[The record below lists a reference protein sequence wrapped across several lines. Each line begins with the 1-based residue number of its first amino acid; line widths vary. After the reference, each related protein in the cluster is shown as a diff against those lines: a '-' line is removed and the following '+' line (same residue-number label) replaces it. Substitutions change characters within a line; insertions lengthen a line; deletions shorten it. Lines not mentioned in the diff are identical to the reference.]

1 MNIYAMTSEVVATPD
16 SLGTLEK
23 IMNSSLITWI
33 GIGIL
38 LYLCVLWIAI
48 ILWVTKDITNRT
60 NNVVLQ
66 IISISLVIFLTP
78 IFGLV
83 IYLIVRPA
91 KTLIEQYY
99 EEFELDLINTEEQFK
114 EVEHCPFCNAKTNA
128 SFNYCTLCAKE
139 IVKDCV
145 SCKKSV
151 RVNWV
156 ACPYCGHAQEEIIE
170 DTSHGEKKAK
180 KKPQEKAVKEKSPAE
195 DSKETQTSAS

>member
-1 MNIYAMTSEVVATPD
+1 MPSEVAATPD
-16 SLGTLEK
+16 SLGALEK
-23 IMNSSLITWI
+23 MLNSSLITWI

-60 NNVVLQ
+60 NNVVFQ
-66 IISISLVIFLTP
+66 IICISLVIFLTP

-99 EEFELDLINTEEQFK
+99 EDFEIDLMNNDAEVK
-114 EVEHCPFCNAKTNA
+114 EVEHCPFCNAKTSA

-139 IVKDCV
+139 IVKDC
-145 SCKKSV
+145 SKCKKSV

-156 ACPYCGHAQEEIIE
+156 ACPYCGHAQENVVKENEEIP
-170 DTSHGEKKAK
+170 SAEKKHSK
-180 KKPQEKAVKEKSPAE
+180 KKSPAVKGKTTTE
-195 DSKETQTSAS
+195 DSTLSPTSVE